1 MKINVEVE
9 IDPDSYALEYSL
21 SPDEVKG
28 DAQAHLKDLL
38 EGKLVQL
45 GYASKEL
52 MGEQGKLEREMS
64 VDRTNQMERVFEG
77 SL

>member
-38 EGKLVQL
+38 EGNIPNKTGFK
-45 GYASKEL
+45 GYPTYVRRDSWGVNAEFLSK
-52 MGEQGKLEREMS
+52 
-64 VDRTNQMERVFEG
+64 
-77 SL
+77 